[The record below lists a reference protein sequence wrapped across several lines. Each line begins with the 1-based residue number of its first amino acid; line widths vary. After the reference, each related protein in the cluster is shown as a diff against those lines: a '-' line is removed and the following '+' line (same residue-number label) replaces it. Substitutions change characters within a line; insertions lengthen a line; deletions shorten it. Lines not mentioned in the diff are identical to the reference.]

1 MKKTILL
8 ISFLLITT
16 SLFSQTVW
24 NKVWTMEQVPFQ
36 LEDWGSEMSI
46 VKAGFD
52 TDEDGWGEFICGY
65 SDTDSNH
72 VLMYEATA
80 DNTYELVW
88 YWNYPTAANTFPGI
102 AVGDVDNNGK
112 VDIVIGI
119 PMQVSTAAP
128 NPPRVFVFE
137 WNSVQG
143 ENKYGRDQGDG
154 TFKPTNETHFDI
166 PDDTDWRP
174 YSLTVED
181 VDKDEVNELVIGVRS
196 GGRGREVLIASVAG
210 GDLSGFGYW
219 VTEFSFA
226 NNESGSNYCTVTGD
240 LDNDGNMEIFEMVWN
255 MFTLRIFE
263 NTGADTY
270 ENVNN
275 LEQIYTDEGIDY
287 GALDGLRVVDI
298 NGDGK
303 NELFMAGTEPQN
315 TLFIIQN
322 ITDVSTITKDD
333 ITEFYHIPLNIRT
346 NGLPTIG
353 KLRAMYVADPDQDGN
368 LSLMIAG
375 EKNGQIF
382 DLEYKGEGDLADST
396 NWELTIAYDIYEDAA
411 NDIGADSAAA
421 NIFPRLFYGSP
432 ATDMDGDG
440 LNEYVFVNYAT
451 QKLVW
456 QQQPYVTIIEAD
468 KATSVE
474 PLNNLIPETLELSQN
489 YPNPFN
495 PTTNIEFSIP
505 ENSGH
510 VKLTVYDILGRVV
523 TTLVNQEKSAGN
535 YSIKFD
541 ASNLP
546 SGIYMYKLSTN
557 SNTKTM
563 KMILQK

>member
-1 MKKTILL
+1 MKKLILL
-8 ISFLLITT
+8 ISFLLLTT

-112 VDIVIGI
+112 VDLVFGI
-119 PMQVSTAAP
+119 PTQVSTETP
-128 NPPRVFVFE
+128 NPPRVYVFE

-166 PDDTDWRP
+166 PDNTDWRP

-181 VDKDEVNELVIGVRS
+181 VDKDGVNELVAGVRS
-196 GGRGREVLIASVAG
+196 GGRGQEVLIASVAG

-219 VTEFSFA
+219 VTEFSFT
-226 NNESGSNYCTVTGD
+226 NSEGGSNYCTVTGD
-240 LDNDGNMEIFEMVWN
+240 LDNDGNTDIFEMVWN
-255 MFTLRIFE
+255 NFTLRIFE

-270 ENVNN
+270 EHV
-275 LEQIYTDEGIDY
+275 LDFEQIYSDEGIDY

-322 ITDVSTITKDD
+322 ITDLASITEDD
-333 ITEFYHIPLNIRT
+333 IVEFYHIPLNIRS
-346 NGLPTIG
+346 NGLPTDG
-353 KLRAMYVADPDQDGN
+353 KFRAMYVADPDQDGK

-375 EKNGQIF
+375 ERNGQIY
-382 DLEYKGEGDLADST
+382 DLEFVGEGDPADST

-411 NDIGADSAAA
+411 NDIGADSSAGS
-421 NIFPRLFYGSP
+421 IFPRLFYGSP

-440 LNEYVFVNYAT
+440 LNEYVFINYAT
-451 QKLVW
+451 QKLAW
-456 QQQPYVTIIEAD
+456 PQQPYVTVIEAD

-474 PLNNLIPETLELSQN
+474 PLNNLIPESLKLSQN

-510 VKLTVYDILGRVV
+510 VKLTVYDILGRIV
-523 TTLVNQEKSAGN
+523 TTLVDKEMVSGN

>member
-1 MKKTILL
+1 MKKLILL
-8 ISFLLITT
+8 ISFLLLTT

-112 VDIVIGI
+112 VDLVFGI
-119 PMQVSTAAP
+119 PTQVSTENP
-128 NPPRVFVFE
+128 NPPRVYVFE

-166 PDDTDWRP
+166 PDNTDWRP

-181 VDKDEVNELVIGVRS
+181 VDKDGVNELVAGVRS
-196 GGRGREVLIASVAG
+196 GGRGQEVLIASVAG

-219 VTEFSFA
+219 VTEFSFT
-226 NNESGSNYCTVTGD
+226 NSEGGSNYCTVTGD
-240 LDNDGNMEIFEMVWN
+240 LDNDGNTDIFEMVWN
-255 MFTLRIFE
+255 NFTLRIFE

-270 ENVNN
+270 EHV
-275 LEQIYTDEGIDY
+275 LDFEQIYSDEGIDY

-322 ITDVSTITKDD
+322 ITDLASITEDD
-333 ITEFYHIPLNIRT
+333 IVEFYHIPLNIRS
-346 NGLPTIG
+346 NGLPTDG
-353 KLRAMYVADPDQDGN
+353 KFRAMYVADPDQDGK

-375 EKNGQIF
+375 ERNGQIY
-382 DLEYKGEGDLADST
+382 DLEFVGEGDPADST

-411 NDIGADSAAA
+411 NDIGADSSAGS
-421 NIFPRLFYGSP
+421 IFPRLFYGSP

-440 LNEYVFVNYAT
+440 LNEYVFINYAT
-451 QKLVW
+451 QKLAW
-456 QQQPYVTIIEAD
+456 PQQPYVTVIEAD

-474 PLNNLIPETLELSQN
+474 PLNNLIPESLKLSQN

-510 VKLTVYDILGRVV
+510 VKLTVYDILGRIV
-523 TTLVNQEKSAGN
+523 TTLVDKEMVSGN